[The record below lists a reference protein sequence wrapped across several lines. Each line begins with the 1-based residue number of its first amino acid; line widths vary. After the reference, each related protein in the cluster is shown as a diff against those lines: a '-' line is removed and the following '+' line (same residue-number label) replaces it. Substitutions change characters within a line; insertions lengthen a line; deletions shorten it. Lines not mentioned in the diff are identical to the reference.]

1 MEDKNIQNTEEEKL
15 LTEDTNPELAPED
28 VDAIFGE
35 CDEEDVKWNMTREEL
50 DAAASEILGVDT
62 ETLKGCSKEIAEDAL
77 LYYWNPKRGGL
88 HMLID
93 ETGEK
98 LVAGSIISFE
108 KLLEEF
114 RGGRRN

>member
-15 LTEDTNPELAPED
+15 PINDADIATVEED

-35 CDEEDVKWNMTREEL
+35 CDEEEVKWNMTRAEL

-62 ETLKGCSKEIAEDAL
+62 EELSECSREIAEDGL
-77 LYYWNPKRGGL
+77 VYYWNPKRGGL

-114 RGGRRN
+114 RSGRRN